1 MSILNNIITS
11 RNSFF
16 DKIDYITRTDK
27 RIDHK
32 SFLLKNFFYQLYI
45 YIFTSGNK
53 FKIAYRRTKVGSF
66 LLTKNQ
72 ASAAQP
78 ILDKLDSF
86 LDVSLVLP
94 GSENKI
100 ILRLRIIAYYL
111 FQILTSALVPK
122 KIGILLDHRTFIA
135 WLKYEQ
141 ASSFFRKKPIRVLL
155 IGNDHVSLFRAVILA
170 AKENAIKTIYIPH
183 ASVGPHFP
191 PLDFDFALLEGEEMK
206 RIYLNIGKTTT
217 NYTSYWATEN

>member
-1 MSILNNIITS
+1 M
-11 RNSFF
+11 
-16 DKIDYITRTDK
+16 
-27 RIDHK
+27 
-32 SFLLKNFFYQLYI
+32 
-45 YIFTSGNK
+45 
-53 FKIAYRRTKVGSF
+53 
-66 LLTKNQ
+66 
-72 ASAAQP
+72 
-78 ILDKLDSF
+78 
-86 LDVSLVLP
+86 LP

-217 NYTSYWATEN
+217 NIHLIGQPKTEHIIAQPPSFDFEWKYGLAFGIYTTINEIQSYIEVLNQDEILIRLHPADRRRSSLKRQFPRKFFLS